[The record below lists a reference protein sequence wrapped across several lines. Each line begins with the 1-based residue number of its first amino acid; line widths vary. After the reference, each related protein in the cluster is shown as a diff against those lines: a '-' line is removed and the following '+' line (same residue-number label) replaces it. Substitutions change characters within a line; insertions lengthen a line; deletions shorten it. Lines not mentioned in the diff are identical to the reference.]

1 MQDIQWIL
9 IEQSIQSSLIKLVSS
24 LQEIL
29 NKVAFIKFCYS
40 VKEYIQFSNYI
51 SGETQFSL

>member
-1 MQDIQWIL
+1 MQDILWIL
-9 IEQSIQSSLIKLVSS
+9 IELSIKSSLIKLVSS

-29 NKVAFIKFCYS
+29 NKVALIKFCYS
-40 VKEYIQFSNYI
+40 IKEYTQFSNYI